1 MQLLARSLLGVA
13 FAASLAA
20 GAAMAAAPP
29 PVQVKRL
36 PAVRPITPAVAVAP
50 DRLQLL
56 REVEA
61 GRVELRDITLGEP
74 VRLDLR
80 KGFVDGVA
88 SIEFDYAANV
98 SPADNTV
105 TFERLAGDHPS
116 RARINFRAPAAG
128 IYIVDV
134 GVTGHAGH
142 GGEGERTIT
151 LENLGA
157 PVQAQALKVGPHRA
171 MYFVEAS
178 APGPMLMVVQSKSS
192 AWTFRSVE
200 ISQLK

>member
-1 MQLLARSLLGVA
+1 MIGVA
-13 FAASLAA
+13 LAASLAA
-20 GAAMAAAPP
+20 GVAIASAP
-29 PVQVKRL
+29 VMEVKRL
-36 PAVRPITPAVAVAP
+36 PAVRPATPAVAVAP

-88 SIEFDYAANV
+88 SIEFDFASNV

-105 TFERLAGDHPS
+105 TFERLAGDLPS
-116 RARINFRAPAAG
+116 RARLNFRAPAAG
-128 IYIVDV
+128 VYFVDV

-151 LENLGA
+151 LENLGS

-171 MYFVEAS
+171 MYIVEAS
-178 APGPMLMVVQSKSS
+178 APGPMLMVLQSKSS
-192 AWTFRSVE
+192 AWTFRSLE